1 MEALFPIKIDIPDI
15 NEKEKNYFPFYR
27 EPKRLNFLFTREINT
42 KEININ
48 YKSKIY
54 HLGNIIKNDK
64 TISVY
69 YIEIFD
75 GYQKDIEIKILN
87 DSFFIKL
94 DDIKEPFLF
103 NKYLFDKNNKKIDK
117 LNMFDICEEFEINY
131 RIHKEKNNVNSLK
144 LLISST
150 LNSLKT
156 KKEEI
161 NFSLFLDLFI
171 KEHSY
176 LMKNVNIDE
185 ILLKKKNNGDLTRIS
200 NEALYKIIA
209 ANKKNEIYIE
219 IYFIYLILTQKT
231 EIIDTLLKDGCLNEL
246 LIFDCLQKY
255 KFMFFNSVQ
264 LFPKFTFLLKMAH
277 SLDKIELI
285 LRCSKDFV
293 DFFYFLN
300 EGKEFIIKYIDK
312 DFNFRLDV
320 FFDLKQASTQKFDE
334 DFYLLLDSIKQFEI
348 KCNKRFFNFKDID
361 YLIYISLKFRNAGLM
376 IFAWT
381 YAG

>member
-15 NEKEKNYFPFYR
+15 NEKEKNYFPYFYR

-94 DDIKEPFLF
+94 DDIKKEETFLF

-117 LNMFDICEEFEINY
+117 LNMFDICEEFEIY
-131 RIHKEKNNVNSLK
+131 YSIHKEKNNVNSLK

-150 LNSLKT
+150 LNSLIT

-161 NFSLFLDLFI
+161 NFSLFLGLFI

-176 LMKNVNIDE
+176 LIKNVDIDE
-185 ILLKKKNNGDLTRIS
+185 ILLMKKNNGDLTRIS
-200 NEALYKIIA
+200 NEVLYKIIES
-209 ANKKNEIYIE
+209 NKKNI
-219 IYFIYLILTQKT
+219 
-231 EIIDTLLKDGCLNEL
+231 
-246 LIFDCLQKY
+246 
-255 KFMFFNSVQ
+255 
-264 LFPKFTFLLKMAH
+264 
-277 SLDKIELI
+277 
-285 LRCSKDFV
+285 
-293 DFFYFLN
+293 
-300 EGKEFIIKYIDK
+300 
-312 DFNFRLDV
+312 
-320 FFDLKQASTQKFDE
+320 
-334 DFYLLLDSIKQFEI
+334 
-348 KCNKRFFNFKDID
+348 
-361 YLIYISLKFRNAGLM
+361 
-376 IFAWT
+376 
-381 YAG
+381 

>member
-15 NEKEKNYFPFYR
+15 NEKEKHYFPYFYR

-209 ANKKNEIYIE
+209 ANKKNEICIE
-219 IYFIYLILTQKT
+219 IIL
-231 EIIDTLLKDGCLNEL
+231 
-246 LIFDCLQKY
+246 
-255 KFMFFNSVQ
+255 
-264 LFPKFTFLLKMAH
+264 
-277 SLDKIELI
+277 
-285 LRCSKDFV
+285 
-293 DFFYFLN
+293 
-300 EGKEFIIKYIDK
+300 YI
-312 DFNFRLDV
+312 
-320 FFDLKQASTQKFDE
+320 
-334 DFYLLLDSIKQFEI
+334 
-348 KCNKRFFNFKDID
+348 
-361 YLIYISLKFRNAGLM
+361 
-376 IFAWT
+376 
-381 YAG
+381 

>member
-15 NEKEKNYFPFYR
+15 NEKEKHYFSYKYR

-48 YKSKIY
+48 YRSKIY
-54 HLGNIIKNDK
+54 YLGNIIKNDK

-94 DDIKEPFLF
+94 DDIKKEETFLF

-185 ILLKKKNNGDLTRIS
+185 ILLILCQKKNNGDLTRIS

-209 ANKKNEIYIE
+209 ANKKNEICIE
-219 IYFIYLILTQKT
+219 IIL
-231 EIIDTLLKDGCLNEL
+231 
-246 LIFDCLQKY
+246 
-255 KFMFFNSVQ
+255 
-264 LFPKFTFLLKMAH
+264 
-277 SLDKIELI
+277 
-285 LRCSKDFV
+285 
-293 DFFYFLN
+293 
-300 EGKEFIIKYIDK
+300 YI
-312 DFNFRLDV
+312 
-320 FFDLKQASTQKFDE
+320 
-334 DFYLLLDSIKQFEI
+334 
-348 KCNKRFFNFKDID
+348 
-361 YLIYISLKFRNAGLM
+361 
-376 IFAWT
+376 
-381 YAG
+381 